1 MQRFFLTAVLLLL
14 SLAASAV
21 DMPLNG
27 IDGKTSNLADFK
39 GKWIVVNY
47 WATWCPPCIQ
57 EMPELQAFHDK
68 HVEQDALVVGINS
81 QLIATEQLESFL
93 DAYMIDYPVYTSQP
107 VSQSE
112 LGGVPALPTTFLV
125 SPEGEVVARQVGPV
139 TGEMIESFIAKWE
152 PAQ

>member
-1 MQRFFLTAVLLLL
+1 MKQFFISAVLLLL
-14 SLAASAV
+14 SQSVLAV

-27 IDGKTSNLADFK
+27 IDGKTSNLADFE
-39 GKWIVVNY
+39 GKWVVVNY

-68 HVEQDALVVGINS
+68 HVDQDALVVGINS

-93 DAYMIDYPVYTSQP
+93 DAYMIDYPIYTSQP

-112 LGGVPALPTTFLV
+112 LGSVPALPTTFLV
-125 SPEGEVVARQVGPV
+125 SPQGEVVARQVGPV
-139 TGEMIESFIAKWE
+139 TSEMIESFITKWQ
-152 PAQ
+152 PQQ